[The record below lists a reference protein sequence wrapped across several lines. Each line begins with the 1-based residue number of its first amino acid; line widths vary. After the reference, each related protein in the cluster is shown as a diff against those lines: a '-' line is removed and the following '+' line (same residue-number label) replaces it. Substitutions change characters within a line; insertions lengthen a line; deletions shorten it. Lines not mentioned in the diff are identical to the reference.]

1 METRVVALDADF
13 VNALYHASQNG
24 FPNALN
30 AIVGEGRLIALTSTV
45 VEELTLDP
53 ENHPKDAAVE
63 VWIDNQKL
71 LDNLKVYDTSGFAPG
86 EDRGEQSIL
95 SALPRM
101 YADGAGGGVQVFTN
115 DAAARSL
122 FAGSTVADAYDTQGG
137 ILISWLEG
145 ALSLKE
151 YYDLSVSAWGYAGPP
166 RFKPFPGETLNS
178 SDGHRLTILPTG
190 DVMAQDASGR
200 TYVIGHNE
208 KFRFN
213 ADGSITRPDGTAI
226 VENGC
231 FLAGTMIDM
240 WDGTEKPIEDVRP
253 DDWVTSYDRDGHL
266 VPGRVSRVFRHQAR
280 HILDVFGLKVTP
292 GHVTLCGDGPF
303 DGQHVPIIDI
313 LRSDGALVRKD
324 GTKVR
329 ASTGV
334 PLGDMRDRLIWAVTG
349 DTVPD
354 GGIRVRDKGRI
365 RLGTRF
371 ITDDG
376 QDICVADLIFGR
388 GATVTEDGLIQTGTG
403 GTKMPYHW
411 PFTAMLPNPEDYVLR
426 RSAVSLTEIYRAAQW
441 ESVPPR
447 LPPPAEDTPGPVPL
461 GAAPPQAVAPSGEP
475 PPVRPQRDEP
485 ALNRKQR
492 RAIAARQRRTPK
504 PLPGTATVH

>member
-1 METRVVALDADF
+1 MDD
-13 VNALYHASQNG
+13 ASQTIVRLMLPIVNVLD
-24 FPNALN
+24 PIERRDALN
-30 AIVGEGRLIALTSTV
+30 SFLERAGI
-45 VEELTLDP
+45 EE
-53 ENHPKDAAVE
+53 
-63 VWIDNQKL
+63 
-71 LDNLKVYDTSGFAPG
+71 
-86 EDRGEQSIL
+86 
-95 SALPRM
+95 
-101 YADGAGGGVQVFTN
+101 
-115 DAAARSL
+115 
-122 FAGSTVADAYDTQGG
+122 
-137 ILISWLEG
+137 
-145 ALSLKE
+145 
-151 YYDLSVSAWGYAGPP
+151 
-166 RFKPFPGETLNS
+166 
-178 SDGHRLTILPTG
+178 
-190 DVMAQDASGR
+190 
-200 TYVIGHNE
+200 
-208 KFRFN
+208 
-213 ADGSITRPDGTAI
+213 
-226 VENGC
+226 C

-329 ASTGV
+329 ASTGI

-349 DTVPD
+349 DTVP
-354 GGIRVRDKGRI
+354 GGGTRVRDKGRI

-426 RSAVSLTEIYRAAQW
+426 RSTVSLTEIYRAAQW
-441 ESVPPR
+441 ESVPPK

-461 GAAPPQAVAPSGEP
+461 GAAPPQAAAPSGEP
-475 PPVRPQRDEP
+475 PPMRPQRDQP